1 MNKLSFISSIPSDND
16 TTIYLVP
23 TNSQKSLQFFNVEL
37 NMHFYDLSGNSRLTI
52 PVNANDDGVYFKLS
66 QLSSL
71 GLGTY
76 AFYLSMRY
84 SDHMEY
90 YPSNTAKYIT
100 LAYNN
105 NRLVFKSIFTP
116 EATNITPPDT
126 SKIVERQVL
135 HVHDIDI
142 KDIKVSTI
150 DSNKNANV
158 YLDQYDVLHFDIPK
172 GETGKSLYEL
182 ARDAGFTGS
191 FKDYEKTLVGPTG
204 PKGDRGYNIWF
215 DTHDYGENYRGSYWT
230 DLKGSA
236 PDRGPQVSDLVVLSS
251 GHLVQVTGV
260 SYGGVPEA
268 GGGTFNYGP
277 YLANLAG
284 VAGPKG
290 DRGATGLQGPQGIQ
304 GNTGA
309 TGPQG
314 PIGPAGKNFNI
325 RKTFESVSAMEASK
339 GAGFTDG
346 DFTMIA
352 SNVSDPDNSKLYVW
366 DGSKFVYISDLSGAQ
381 GIQGPQGIQGIQGVQ
396 GKQGLTGPQGPKGST
411 GDRGP
416 QGIQGPKGDKG
427 ETGPQGPQGPAGPQ
441 GPIGPTGPK
450 GEIGVAG
457 KDGADGKTPYFHV
470 AYANSAD
477 GNDGFYIGGRNL
489 LTGTA
494 KCEFPLNSNGGT
506 QTIQKYDDE
515 TNYIQHTSNTPIDR
529 MGLWFTLTPEVGQV
543 YTMSADVCGNG
554 YIQGGEFH
562 YEGGDEGNLGRID
575 LTNDW
580 QRISNTFRVNTTN
593 GNWVIYAN
601 NSTLLKIKHIKIER
615 GSIATPWSPAP
626 SESHPSYM
634 GTYTDY
640 TQTASLDPTAYQ
652 WSYIKGDQGDPGFYH
667 YTVDLTDAKY
677 DRNKWYY
684 VDADDHQLGS
694 LGSIS
699 YFSLDAPL
707 GIGVNVPYG
716 THNMPN
722 GNGDTCARQTVLYGQ
737 GDWGAYDRKLIVLDD
752 QNPTIWTTDGKR
764 LLTFAVPS
772 DNNLSYAFYA
782 RGGLKINIA
791 SDVSGLTWTPHT
803 DTYVVNGTT
812 MPVLDDAPDPKKLG
826 LDDDHAFWALPM
838 SQIRQQLRGSSVWFN
853 KNAYGGNLQG
863 KWWSD
868 LYNTKVGFGPQVG
881 DLIIQTNG
889 MITQVTAVNA
899 NGDASAG
906 GGTFDIGAVI
916 GNMQGHTPVRG
927 TDYWT
932 DADKNEIKSYVDDAI
947 LNGKW

>member
-126 SKIVERQVL
+126 SKIVEHQVL

-290 DRGATGLQGPQGIQ
+290 DRGATGLQGPKGIQ

-381 GIQGPQGIQGIQGVQ
+381 GIQGPQGIQGIQGIQ
-396 GKQGLTGPQGPKGST
+396 GKQGLTGPQGPKGDKGDT
-411 GDRGP
+411 GATGL
-416 QGIQGPKGDKG
+416 QGPKGDKG
-427 ETGPQGPQGPAGPQ
+427 ETGPQGPQGVKGDTGNQGPAGRDGLAGPQ
-441 GPIGPTGPK
+441 GKTGPQGPAGPKGDTGATGSQGPVGPQGPK
-450 GEIGVAG
+450 GET
-457 KDGADGKTPYFHV
+457 GA
-470 AYANSAD
+470 
-477 GNDGFYIGGRNL
+477 
-489 LTGTA
+489 TG
-494 KCEFPLNSNGGT
+494 P
-506 QTIQKYDDE
+506 
-515 TNYIQHTSNTPIDR
+515 
-529 MGLWFTLTPEVGQV
+529 
-543 YTMSADVCGNG
+543 
-554 YIQGGEFH
+554 QG
-562 YEGGDEGNLGRID
+562 
-575 LTNDW
+575 
-580 QRISNTFRVNTTN
+580 
-593 GNWVIYAN
+593 
-601 NSTLLKIKHIKIER
+601 
-615 GSIATPWSPAP
+615 P
-626 SESHPSYM
+626 
-634 GTYTDY
+634 
-640 TQTASLDPTAYQ
+640 
-652 WSYIKGDQGDPGFYH
+652 KGDRG
-667 YTVDLTDAKY
+667 L
-677 DRNKWYY
+677 
-684 VDADDHQLGS
+684 
-694 LGSIS
+694 SI
-699 YFSLDAPL
+699 
-707 GIGVNVPYG
+707 
-716 THNMPN
+716 
-722 GNGDTCARQTVLYGQ
+722 
-737 GDWGAYDRKLIVLDD
+737 
-752 QNPTIWTTDGKR
+752 
-764 LLTFAVPS
+764 
-772 DNNLSYAFYA
+772 
-782 RGGLKINIA
+782 
-791 SDVSGLTWTPHT
+791 
-803 DTYVVNGTT
+803 
-812 MPVLDDAPDPKKLG
+812 
-826 LDDDHAFWALPM
+826 
-838 SQIRQQLRGSSVWFN
+838 WFN

-899 NGDASAG
+899 SGDASNG

-932 DADKNEIKSYVDDAI
+932 DADKNEIKSYVNDAI

>member
-182 ARDAGFTGS
+182 AREAGFTGS

-215 DTHDYGENYRGSYWT
+215 DTHDYGENYRGSYWA

-314 PIGPAGKNFNI
+314 PVGPAGQK
-325 RKTFESVSAMEASK
+325 
-339 GAGFTDG
+339 
-346 DFTMIA
+346 DF
-352 SNVSDPDNSKLYVW
+352 
-366 DGSKFVYISDLSGAQ
+366 
-381 GIQGPQGIQGIQGVQ
+381 
-396 GKQGLTGPQGPKGST
+396 
-411 GDRGP
+411 
-416 QGIQGPKGDKG
+416 
-427 ETGPQGPQGPAGPQ
+427 
-441 GPIGPTGPK
+441 
-450 GEIGVAG
+450 
-457 KDGADGKTPYFHV
+457 
-470 AYANSAD
+470 
-477 GNDGFYIGGRNL
+477 
-489 LTGTA
+489 
-494 KCEFPLNSNGGT
+494 
-506 QTIQKYDDE
+506 
-515 TNYIQHTSNTPIDR
+515 
-529 MGLWFTLTPEVGQV
+529 
-543 YTMSADVCGNG
+543 
-554 YIQGGEFH
+554 
-562 YEGGDEGNLGRID
+562 
-575 LTNDW
+575 
-580 QRISNTFRVNTTN
+580 
-593 GNWVIYAN
+593 
-601 NSTLLKIKHIKIER
+601 
-615 GSIATPWSPAP
+615 
-626 SESHPSYM
+626 
-634 GTYTDY
+634 
-640 TQTASLDPTAYQ
+640 
-652 WSYIKGDQGDPGFYH
+652 
-667 YTVDLTDAKY
+667 
-677 DRNKWYY
+677 
-684 VDADDHQLGS
+684 
-694 LGSIS
+694 
-699 YFSLDAPL
+699 
-707 GIGVNVPYG
+707 
-716 THNMPN
+716 
-722 GNGDTCARQTVLYGQ
+722 
-737 GDWGAYDRKLIVLDD
+737 
-752 QNPTIWTTDGKR
+752 
-764 LLTFAVPS
+764 
-772 DNNLSYAFYA
+772 
-782 RGGLKINIA
+782 
-791 SDVSGLTWTPHT
+791 
-803 DTYVVNGTT
+803 
-812 MPVLDDAPDPKKLG
+812 
-826 LDDDHAFWALPM
+826 
-838 SQIRQQLRGSSVWFN
+838 
-853 KNAYGGNLQG
+853 
-863 KWWSD
+863 
-868 LYNTKVGFGPQVG
+868 
-881 DLIIQTNG
+881 
-889 MITQVTAVNA
+889 
-899 NGDASAG
+899 
-906 GGTFDIGAVI
+906 
-916 GNMQGHTPVRG
+916 
-927 TDYWT
+927 
-932 DADKNEIKSYVDDAI
+932 
-947 LNGKW
+947 

>member
-230 DLKGSA
+230 DLKGSS

-396 GKQGLTGPQGPKGST
+396 GKQGLTGPQGPKGDKGDKGDTGATGLQGPQGLQGVQGPQGKT
-411 GDRGP
+411 GDVGPRGP
-416 QGIQGPKGDKG
+416 QGPAGKNFNIKKTFSSIQEMNNSKGAGFEDGDFTVIASTVDDPDNSKMYVWDGSKFTYISDLSGAQGIQGPVGPKGDTGAQGPQGLTGPQGVQGVQGKTGATGATGPVGPKGDKG
-427 ETGPQGPQGPAGPQ
+427 DVGPQGA
-441 GPIGPTGPK
+441 TGATYQPY
-450 GEIGVAG
+450 I
-457 KDGADGKTPYFHV
+457 AD
-470 AYANSAD
+470 D
-477 GNDGFYIGGRNL
+477 GNWHINL
-489 LTGTA
+489 
-494 KCEFPLNSNGGT
+494 
-506 QTIQKYDDE
+506 
-515 TNYIQHTSNTPIDR
+515 
-529 MGLWFTLTPEVGQV
+529 
-543 YTMSADVCGNG
+543 
-554 YIQGGEFH
+554 
-562 YEGGDEGNLGRID
+562 
-575 LTNDW
+575 
-580 QRISNTFRVNTTN
+580 
-593 GNWVIYAN
+593 
-601 NSTLLKIKHIKIER
+601 
-615 GSIATPWSPAP
+615 
-626 SESHPSYM
+626 
-634 GTYTDY
+634 
-640 TQTASLDPTAYQ
+640 
-652 WSYIKGDQGDPGFYH
+652 
-667 YTVDLTDAKY
+667 
-677 DRNKWYY
+677 
-684 VDADDHQLGS
+684 
-694 LGSIS
+694 
-699 YFSLDAPL
+699 
-707 GIGVNVPYG
+707 VNV
-716 THNMPN
+716 
-722 GNGDTCARQTVLYGQ
+722 
-737 GDWGAYDRKLIVLDD
+737 
-752 QNPTIWTTDGKR
+752 
-764 LLTFAVPS
+764 
-772 DNNLSYAFYA
+772 
-782 RGGLKINIA
+782 
-791 SDVSGLTWTPHT
+791 
-803 DTYVVNGTT
+803 
-812 MPVLDDAPDPKKLG
+812 
-826 LDDDHAFWALPM
+826 
-838 SQIRQQLRGSSVWFN
+838 
-853 KNAYGGNLQG
+853 
-863 KWWSD
+863 
-868 LYNTKVGFGPQVG
+868 
-881 DLIIQTNG
+881 
-889 MITQVTAVNA
+889 
-899 NGDASAG
+899 
-906 GGTFDIGAVI
+906 
-916 GNMQGHTPVRG
+916 
-927 TDYWT
+927 
-932 DADKNEIKSYVDDAI
+932 
-947 LNGKW
+947 

>member
-90 YPSNTAKYIT
+90 YPSNIAKYIT

-290 DRGATGLQGPQGIQ
+290 PKGDIGPAGKDGSNGLSAYQVWLNNGHSGTEDDFFNYLKGAKGDRGPVGPKGADGEEGPQGIQ

-381 GIQGPQGIQGIQGVQ
+381 GIQGPQGIQGIQGIQ
-396 GKQGLTGPQGPKGST
+396 GKQGLTGPQGPKGDKGDTGATGPQGPIGLQGPQGIQGPKGDKGEQGPAGIQGPTGPVGPTGPKGETGATGSTGPKGNT

-427 ETGPQGPQGPAGPQ
+427 DTGSNFYYSTYEASANQDTLYWTDLHPTANPPRVGEHIITPSGKVYEINKVHLDTSPKTYGIGGLIANIHGIKGDTGPQ
-441 GPIGPTGPK
+441 GPIGPKGNTGDRGPQGPQGVKGDTGSQGPK
-450 GEIGVAG
+450 G
-457 KDGADGKTPYFHV
+457 
-470 AYANSAD
+470 
-477 GNDGFYIGGRNL
+477 
-489 LTGTA
+489 
-494 KCEFPLNSNGGT
+494 
-506 QTIQKYDDE
+506 
-515 TNYIQHTSNTPIDR
+515 DR
-529 MGLWFTLTPEVGQV
+529 GLSIWF
-543 YTMSADVCGNG
+543 
-554 YIQGGEFH
+554 
-562 YEGGDEGNLGRID
+562 
-575 LTNDW
+575 
-580 QRISNTFRVNTTN
+580 
-593 GNWVIYAN
+593 
-601 NSTLLKIKHIKIER
+601 
-615 GSIATPWSPAP
+615 
-626 SESHPSYM
+626 
-634 GTYTDY
+634 
-640 TQTASLDPTAYQ
+640 
-652 WSYIKGDQGDPGFYH
+652 
-667 YTVDLTDAKY
+667 
-677 DRNKWYY
+677 NK
-684 VDADDHQLGS
+684 
-694 LGSIS
+694 
-699 YFSLDAPL
+699 
-707 GIGVNVPYG
+707 
-716 THNMPN
+716 
-722 GNGDTCARQTVLYGQ
+722 
-737 GDWGAYDRKLIVLDD
+737 
-752 QNPTIWTTDGKR
+752 
-764 LLTFAVPS
+764 
-772 DNNLSYAFYA
+772 YA
-782 RGGLKINIA
+782 RGGN
-791 SDVSGLTWTPHT
+791 
-803 DTYVVNGTT
+803 
-812 MPVLDDAPDPKKLG
+812 LG
-826 LDDDHAFWALPM
+826 G
-838 SQIRQQLRGSSVWFN
+838 Q
-853 KNAYGGNLQG
+853 Y
-863 KWWSD
+863 WSD

-881 DLIIQTNG
+881 DLVIQSNG

-899 NGDASAG
+899 NGDASTG
-906 GGTFDIGAVI
+906 GGTFSMGDVI

-932 DADKNEIKSYVDDAI
+932 DADKQSIYDETKQYVEDAI

>member
-290 DRGATGLQGPQGIQ
+290 DRGATGLQGPQG
-304 GNTGA
+304 NTGP

-314 PIGPAGKNFNI
+314 PVGPAGKNFNI
-325 RKTFESVSAMEASK
+325 KKTFDSVSAMNASN

-396 GKQGLTGPQGPKGST
+396 GKQGLTGPQGPKGDKGDT
-411 GDRGP
+411 GATGL
-416 QGIQGPKGDKG
+416 QGPKGDKG
-427 ETGPQGPQGPAGPQ
+427 ETGPQGPQGVKGDTGDTGTVDNAGLTTAPAFVKLQ
-441 GPIGPTGPK
+441 TQ
-450 GEIGVAG
+450 VN
-457 KDGADGKTPYFHV
+457 
-470 AYANSAD
+470 NSAV
-477 GNDGFYIGGRNL
+477 GTNL
-489 LTGTA
+489 L
-494 KCEFPLNSNGGT
+494 
-506 QTIQKYDDE
+506 
-515 TNYIQHTSNTPIDR
+515 
-529 MGLWFTLTPEVGQV
+529 
-543 YTMSADVCGNG
+543 
-554 YIQGGEFH
+554 
-562 YEGGDEGNLGRID
+562 
-575 LTNDW
+575 
-580 QRISNTFRVNTTN
+580 
-593 GNWVIYAN
+593 
-601 NSTLLKIKHIKIER
+601 
-615 GSIATPWSPAP
+615 
-626 SESHPSYM
+626 M
-634 GTYTDY
+634 GTRD
-640 TQTASLDPTAYQ
+640 
-652 WSYIKGDQGDPGFYH
+652 W
-667 YTVDLTDAKY
+667 
-677 DRNKWYY
+677 
-684 VDADDHQLGS
+684 
-694 LGSIS
+694 
-699 YFSLDAPL
+699 
-707 GIGVNVPYG
+707 
-716 THNMPN
+716 
-722 GNGDTCARQTVLYGQ
+722 Q
-737 GDWGAYDRKLIVLDD
+737 GDWKNLPSWMVSEETYKGLTVRYYSHAWDGLMQYYDADPNTTYTFSFYAKASEADNSMTIFVLDSD
-752 QNPTIWTTDGKR
+752 DWSSPVVSRPDYVGQTITTEWQRYSVTFTTKSGGKISPNVCSNKDGVTIYAAGYKLEKGSVATDWMPAPEDR
-764 LLTFAVPS
+764 G
-772 DNNLSYAFYA
+772 DRGLS
-782 RGGLKINIA
+782 I
-791 SDVSGLTWTPHT
+791 
-803 DTYVVNGTT
+803 
-812 MPVLDDAPDPKKLG
+812 
-826 LDDDHAFWALPM
+826 
-838 SQIRQQLRGSSVWFN
+838 WFD
-853 KNAYGGNLQG
+853 KYAYGGNRPNQY
-863 KWWSD
+863 WSD

-899 NGDASAG
+899 SGDASTG
-906 GGTFDIGAVI
+906 GGTFDTGAVI

>member
-215 DTHDYGENYRGSYWT
+215 DTYDYGENFRGSYWT

-396 GKQGLTGPQGPKGST
+396 GKQGLTGPQGPKGDKGDKGAT
-411 GDRGP
+411 GP
-416 QGIQGPKGDKG
+416 QGPKGDKG
-427 ETGPQGPQGPAGPQ
+427 ETGPQGPQGVKGDAGIQGPAGRDGSEGPQGKTGPQ
-441 GPIGPTGPK
+441 GPRGETGATGSQGPK
-450 GEIGVAG
+450 G
-457 KDGADGKTPYFHV
+457 
-470 AYANSAD
+470 
-477 GNDGFYIGGRNL
+477 
-489 LTGTA
+489 
-494 KCEFPLNSNGGT
+494 
-506 QTIQKYDDE
+506 
-515 TNYIQHTSNTPIDR
+515 DR
-529 MGLWFTLTPEVGQV
+529 GL
-543 YTMSADVCGNG
+543 
-554 YIQGGEFH
+554 
-562 YEGGDEGNLGRID
+562 
-575 LTNDW
+575 
-580 QRISNTFRVNTTN
+580 
-593 GNWVIYAN
+593 
-601 NSTLLKIKHIKIER
+601 
-615 GSIATPWSPAP
+615 SI
-626 SESHPSYM
+626 
-634 GTYTDY
+634 
-640 TQTASLDPTAYQ
+640 
-652 WSYIKGDQGDPGFYH
+652 
-667 YTVDLTDAKY
+667 
-677 DRNKWYY
+677 
-684 VDADDHQLGS
+684 
-694 LGSIS
+694 
-699 YFSLDAPL
+699 
-707 GIGVNVPYG
+707 
-716 THNMPN
+716 
-722 GNGDTCARQTVLYGQ
+722 
-737 GDWGAYDRKLIVLDD
+737 
-752 QNPTIWTTDGKR
+752 
-764 LLTFAVPS
+764 
-772 DNNLSYAFYA
+772 
-782 RGGLKINIA
+782 
-791 SDVSGLTWTPHT
+791 
-803 DTYVVNGTT
+803 
-812 MPVLDDAPDPKKLG
+812 
-826 LDDDHAFWALPM
+826 
-838 SQIRQQLRGSSVWFN
+838 WFN
-853 KNAYGGNLQG
+853 KYARGGNLQG
-863 KWWSD
+863 SWWSD

-881 DLIIQTNG
+881 DLVIQTNG

-899 NGDASAG
+899 SGDASTG

>member
-158 YLDQYDVLHFDIPK
+158 YLDQYDILHFDIPK

-290 DRGATGLQGPQGIQ
+290 DRGATGPQGPQGIQ

-396 GKQGLTGPQGPKGST
+396 GKQGLTGPQGPKGDKGDT
-411 GDRGP
+411 GATGP
-416 QGIQGPKGDKG
+416 QGPKGDKG
-427 ETGPQGPQGPAGPQ
+427 ETGPQGPQGVKGGTGSQGPQ
-441 GPIGPTGPK
+441 
-450 GEIGVAG
+450 GVAG
-457 KDGADGKTPYFHV
+457 KDGHSVWKSIQNNDHNRENNWFTDLVNASASNPPKVNDIMI
-470 AYANSAD
+470 NAD
-477 GNDGFYIGGRNL
+477 GNMAMITKVNI
-489 LTGTA
+489 
-494 KCEFPLNSNGGT
+494 NISNPVEGGGT
-506 QTIQKYDDE
+506 FDYGPWI
-515 TNYIQHTSNTPIDR
+515 
-529 MGLWFTLTPEVGQV
+529 
-543 YTMSADVCGNG
+543 GN
-554 YIQGGEFH
+554 
-562 YEGGDEGNLGRID
+562 
-575 LTNDW
+575 
-580 QRISNTFRVNTTN
+580 
-593 GNWVIYAN
+593 
-601 NSTLLKIKHIKIER
+601 
-615 GSIATPWSPAP
+615 
-626 SESHPSYM
+626 
-634 GTYTDY
+634 
-640 TQTASLDPTAYQ
+640 
-652 WSYIKGDQGDPGFYH
+652 IKGPQGPKGE
-667 YTVDLTDAKY
+667 TGVAGPKG
-677 DRNKWYY
+677 DRG
-684 VDADDHQLGS
+684 L
-694 LGSIS
+694 SIW
-699 YFSLDAPL
+699 FD
-707 GIGVNVPYG
+707 
-716 THNMPN
+716 
-722 GNGDTCARQTVLYGQ
+722 
-737 GDWGAYDRKLIVLDD
+737 K
-752 QNPTIWTTDGKR
+752 
-764 LLTFAVPS
+764 
-772 DNNLSYAFYA
+772 YA
-782 RGGLKINIA
+782 RGGNL
-791 SDVSGLTWTPHT
+791 SGQH
-803 DTYVVNGTT
+803 
-812 MPVLDDAPDPKKLG
+812 
-826 LDDDHAFWALPM
+826 
-838 SQIRQQLRGSSVWFN
+838 
-853 KNAYGGNLQG
+853 
-863 KWWSD
+863 WSD
-868 LYNTKVGFGPQVG
+868 LYNTKVGFGPQVD
-881 DLIIQTNG
+881 DLIIQPNG
-889 MITQVTAVNA
+889 MIVQVTAVNA
-899 NGDASAG
+899 SGDASQG

-932 DADKNEIKSYVDDAI
+932 DADKNEIKSYVNDAI

>member
-215 DTHDYGENYRGSYWT
+215 DTHDYGENFRGSYWT

-314 PIGPAGKNFNI
+314 PIGPAGKNFSI

-396 GKQGLTGPQGPKGST
+396 GKQGLTGPQGPKGDKGDKGDT
-411 GDRGP
+411 GATGP
-416 QGIQGPKGDKG
+416 QGPKGDKG
-427 ETGPQGPQGPAGPQ
+427 ATGPQGPQGVKGDTGSQGPAGRDGSAGPQ
-441 GPIGPTGPK
+441 GKTGPQGPAGPK
-450 GEIGVAG
+450 GET
-457 KDGADGKTPYFHV
+457 GA
-470 AYANSAD
+470 
-477 GNDGFYIGGRNL
+477 
-489 LTGTA
+489 TG
-494 KCEFPLNSNGGT
+494 S
-506 QTIQKYDDE
+506 
-515 TNYIQHTSNTPIDR
+515 
-529 MGLWFTLTPEVGQV
+529 
-543 YTMSADVCGNG
+543 
-554 YIQGGEFH
+554 QG
-562 YEGGDEGNLGRID
+562 
-575 LTNDW
+575 
-580 QRISNTFRVNTTN
+580 
-593 GNWVIYAN
+593 
-601 NSTLLKIKHIKIER
+601 
-615 GSIATPWSPAP
+615 P
-626 SESHPSYM
+626 
-634 GTYTDY
+634 
-640 TQTASLDPTAYQ
+640 
-652 WSYIKGDQGDPGFYH
+652 KGDRGLSIWF
-667 YTVDLTDAKY
+667 
-677 DRNKWYY
+677 NK
-684 VDADDHQLGS
+684 
-694 LGSIS
+694 
-699 YFSLDAPL
+699 
-707 GIGVNVPYG
+707 
-716 THNMPN
+716 
-722 GNGDTCARQTVLYGQ
+722 
-737 GDWGAYDRKLIVLDD
+737 
-752 QNPTIWTTDGKR
+752 
-764 LLTFAVPS
+764 
-772 DNNLSYAFYA
+772 YA
-782 RGGLKINIA
+782 RGG
-791 SDVSGLTWTPHT
+791 S
-803 DTYVVNGTT
+803 
-812 MPVLDDAPDPKKLG
+812 LG
-826 LDDDHAFWALPM
+826 G
-838 SQIRQQLRGSSVWFN
+838 Q
-853 KNAYGGNLQG
+853 Y
-863 KWWSD
+863 WSD

-899 NGDASAG
+899 SGDASQG
-906 GGTFDIGAVI
+906 GGTFDMGAVI
-916 GNMQGHTPVRG
+916 GNMQGKTPVRG

>member
-126 SKIVERQVL
+126 SKIVEHQVL

-381 GIQGPQGIQGIQGVQ
+381 GIQGPQGIQGIQGIQ
-396 GKQGLTGPQGPKGST
+396 GKQGLTGPQGPKGDKGDT
-411 GDRGP
+411 GATGL
-416 QGIQGPKGDKG
+416 QGPKGDKG
-427 ETGPQGPQGPAGPQ
+427 ETGPQGPQGVKGDTGNQGPAGRDGLAGPQ
-441 GPIGPTGPK
+441 GKTGPQGPAGPKGDTGATGSQGPVGPQGPK
-450 GEIGVAG
+450 GET
-457 KDGADGKTPYFHV
+457 GA
-470 AYANSAD
+470 
-477 GNDGFYIGGRNL
+477 
-489 LTGTA
+489 TG
-494 KCEFPLNSNGGT
+494 P
-506 QTIQKYDDE
+506 
-515 TNYIQHTSNTPIDR
+515 
-529 MGLWFTLTPEVGQV
+529 
-543 YTMSADVCGNG
+543 
-554 YIQGGEFH
+554 QG
-562 YEGGDEGNLGRID
+562 
-575 LTNDW
+575 
-580 QRISNTFRVNTTN
+580 
-593 GNWVIYAN
+593 
-601 NSTLLKIKHIKIER
+601 
-615 GSIATPWSPAP
+615 P
-626 SESHPSYM
+626 
-634 GTYTDY
+634 
-640 TQTASLDPTAYQ
+640 
-652 WSYIKGDQGDPGFYH
+652 KGDRG
-667 YTVDLTDAKY
+667 L
-677 DRNKWYY
+677 
-684 VDADDHQLGS
+684 
-694 LGSIS
+694 SI
-699 YFSLDAPL
+699 
-707 GIGVNVPYG
+707 
-716 THNMPN
+716 
-722 GNGDTCARQTVLYGQ
+722 
-737 GDWGAYDRKLIVLDD
+737 
-752 QNPTIWTTDGKR
+752 
-764 LLTFAVPS
+764 
-772 DNNLSYAFYA
+772 
-782 RGGLKINIA
+782 
-791 SDVSGLTWTPHT
+791 
-803 DTYVVNGTT
+803 
-812 MPVLDDAPDPKKLG
+812 
-826 LDDDHAFWALPM
+826 
-838 SQIRQQLRGSSVWFN
+838 WFN

-863 KWWSD
+863 KWWSG
-868 LYNTKVGFGPQVG
+868 LYNTRVGFGPQVG

-899 NGDASAG
+899 SGDASTG

-932 DADKNEIKSYVDDAI
+932 DADKNEIKSYVNDAI
-947 LNGKW
+947 LKGKW

>member
-126 SKIVERQVL
+126 SKIVEHQVL

-314 PIGPAGKNFNI
+314 PK
-325 RKTFESVSAMEASK
+325 
-339 GAGFTDG
+339 
-346 DFTMIA
+346 
-352 SNVSDPDNSKLYVW
+352 
-366 DGSKFVYISDLSGAQ
+366 
-381 GIQGPQGIQGIQGVQ
+381 
-396 GKQGLTGPQGPKGST
+396 
-411 GDRGP
+411 GDRG
-416 QGIQGPKGDKG
+416 
-427 ETGPQGPQGPAGPQ
+427 
-441 GPIGPTGPK
+441 
-450 GEIGVAG
+450 
-457 KDGADGKTPYFHV
+457 
-470 AYANSAD
+470 
-477 GNDGFYIGGRNL
+477 L
-489 LTGTA
+489 
-494 KCEFPLNSNGGT
+494 
-506 QTIQKYDDE
+506 
-515 TNYIQHTSNTPIDR
+515 
-529 MGLWFTLTPEVGQV
+529 
-543 YTMSADVCGNG
+543 
-554 YIQGGEFH
+554 
-562 YEGGDEGNLGRID
+562 
-575 LTNDW
+575 
-580 QRISNTFRVNTTN
+580 
-593 GNWVIYAN
+593 
-601 NSTLLKIKHIKIER
+601 
-615 GSIATPWSPAP
+615 SI
-626 SESHPSYM
+626 
-634 GTYTDY
+634 
-640 TQTASLDPTAYQ
+640 
-652 WSYIKGDQGDPGFYH
+652 
-667 YTVDLTDAKY
+667 
-677 DRNKWYY
+677 
-684 VDADDHQLGS
+684 
-694 LGSIS
+694 
-699 YFSLDAPL
+699 
-707 GIGVNVPYG
+707 
-716 THNMPN
+716 
-722 GNGDTCARQTVLYGQ
+722 
-737 GDWGAYDRKLIVLDD
+737 
-752 QNPTIWTTDGKR
+752 
-764 LLTFAVPS
+764 
-772 DNNLSYAFYA
+772 
-782 RGGLKINIA
+782 
-791 SDVSGLTWTPHT
+791 
-803 DTYVVNGTT
+803 
-812 MPVLDDAPDPKKLG
+812 
-826 LDDDHAFWALPM
+826 
-838 SQIRQQLRGSSVWFN
+838 WFN

-863 KWWSD
+863 KWWSG
-868 LYNTKVGFGPQVG
+868 LYNTRVGFGPQVG

-899 NGDASAG
+899 SGDASTG

-932 DADKNEIKSYVDDAI
+932 DADKNEIKSYVNDAI

>member
-1 MNKLSFISSIPSDND
+1 MKGECKGLMNKLSFISSIPSDND

-100 LAYNN
+100 LAYSN

-191 FKDYEKTLVGPTG
+191 FKDYENTLVGPTG

-284 VAGPKG
+284 VAGPRG
-290 DRGATGLQGPQGIQ
+290 ERGATGLQGPQG
-304 GNTGA
+304 NTGP

-325 RKTFESVSAMEASK
+325 KKTFDSVSAMNASK

-381 GIQGPQGIQGIQGVQ
+381 GIQGPQGIQGIQGIQ
-396 GKQGLTGPQGPKGST
+396 GEQGLTGPQGPKGET
-411 GDRGP
+411 GT
-416 QGIQGPKGDKG
+416 
-427 ETGPQGPQGPAGPQ
+427 TGPQGPKGEKGDTGSQGPQ
-441 GPIGPTGPK
+441 GNTGATGP
-450 GEIGVAG
+450 AG

-470 AYANSAD
+470 AYANSDD
-477 GNDGFYIGGRNL
+477 GKDGFCASGCINL
-489 LTGTA
+489 LHNSKGPFHPSNNGNIDNYFVYHDSTIDLVKGQQYTISGQTNGVFSSEHDPEKESDKCILWFVGNNGVNRIVSDEKTSTGTT
-494 KCEFPLNSNGGT
+494 FVWNDPT
-506 QTIQKYDDE
+506 DKYF
-515 TNYIQHTSNTPIDR
+515 
-529 MGLWFTLTPEVGQV
+529 L
-543 YTMSADVCGNG
+543 
-554 YIQGGEFH
+554 
-562 YEGGDEGNLGRID
+562 
-575 LTNDW
+575 
-580 QRISNTFRVNTTN
+580 RVNSYHP
-593 GNWVIYAN
+593 VPAN
-601 NSTLLKIKHIKIER
+601 KIMAWDIKVER
-615 GSIATPWSPAP
+615 GSVATPWSPAL
-626 SESHPSYM
+626 SELHPTYM

-652 WSYIKGDQGDPGFYH
+652 WSLIKE
-667 YTVDLTDAKY
+667 
-677 DRNKWYY
+677 DRGLSIWFNK
-684 VDADDHQLGS
+684 
-694 LGSIS
+694 
-699 YFSLDAPL
+699 
-707 GIGVNVPYG
+707 
-716 THNMPN
+716 
-722 GNGDTCARQTVLYGQ
+722 
-737 GDWGAYDRKLIVLDD
+737 
-752 QNPTIWTTDGKR
+752 
-764 LLTFAVPS
+764 
-772 DNNLSYAFYA
+772 YA
-782 RGGLKINIA
+782 RGGNL
-791 SDVSGLTWTPHT
+791 
-803 DTYVVNGTT
+803 
-812 MPVLDDAPDPKKLG
+812 LG
-826 LDDDHAFWALPM
+826 
-838 SQIRQQLRGSSVWFN
+838 Q
-853 KNAYGGNLQG
+853 Y
-863 KWWSD
+863 WSD

-881 DLIIQTNG
+881 DLVIQPNG

-899 NGDASAG
+899 SGDAFNG

-932 DADKNEIKSYVDDAI
+932 DADKNEIKSYVNDAI

>member
-100 LAYNN
+100 LAYSN

-172 GETGKSLYEL
+172 GETGNSLYEL

-215 DTHDYGENYRGSYWT
+215 DVHDYGENYRGSYWT

-284 VAGPKG
+284 VAGPRG
-290 DRGATGLQGPQGIQ
+290 ERGATGLQGPQG
-304 GNTGA
+304 NTGP

-325 RKTFESVSAMEASK
+325 RKTFESVSAMNASK

-381 GIQGPQGIQGIQGVQ
+381 GIQGPQGIQGIQGIQ
-396 GKQGLTGPQGPKGST
+396 GKQGLTGPQGPKG
-411 GDRGP
+411 
-416 QGIQGPKGDKG
+416 DKG
-427 ETGPQGPQGPAGPQ
+427 ETGATGAQGPKGEKGDTGSQGPQGNMGA
-441 GPIGPTGPK
+441 TGP
-450 GEIGVAG
+450 AG
-457 KDGADGKTPYFHV
+457 KDGANGKTPYFHI
-470 AYANSAD
+470 AYANSDD
-477 GNDGFYIGGRNL
+477 GRDGFYVDGGINL
-489 LTGTA
+489 ITGTSRDLQTA
-494 KCEFPLNSNGGT
+494 QDSSNKMSGG
-506 QTIQKYDDE
+506 QIYGFSSDE
-515 TNYIQHTSNTPIDR
+515 LSSLAGN
-529 MGLWFTLTPEVGQV
+529 QV
-543 YTMSADVCGNG
+543 TASAF
-554 YIQGGEFH
+554 IH
-562 YEGGDEGNLGRID
+562 
-575 LTNDW
+575 
-580 QRISNTFRVNTTN
+580 NTTDHTVN
-593 GNWVIYAN
+593 LVIWTDSNNFGVGTGVPAGTDGYSTISGYNINPKTNMGNINIRSYIDNVAISGVQYKE
-601 NSTLLKIKHIKIER
+601 LKLEK
-615 GSIATPWSPAP
+615 GSVATPWSPAP
-626 SESHPSYM
+626 SEAHPSYM

-652 WSYIKGDQGDPGFYH
+652 WSQIKGDRG
-667 YTVDLTDAKY
+667 L
-677 DRNKWYY
+677 
-684 VDADDHQLGS
+684 
-694 LGSIS
+694 SI
-699 YFSLDAPL
+699 
-707 GIGVNVPYG
+707 
-716 THNMPN
+716 
-722 GNGDTCARQTVLYGQ
+722 
-737 GDWGAYDRKLIVLDD
+737 
-752 QNPTIWTTDGKR
+752 
-764 LLTFAVPS
+764 
-772 DNNLSYAFYA
+772 
-782 RGGLKINIA
+782 
-791 SDVSGLTWTPHT
+791 
-803 DTYVVNGTT
+803 
-812 MPVLDDAPDPKKLG
+812 
-826 LDDDHAFWALPM
+826 
-838 SQIRQQLRGSSVWFN
+838 WFN

-863 KWWSD
+863 KSWSD

-881 DLIIQTNG
+881 DLVIQTNG

-899 NGDASAG
+899 SGDAGKG

-932 DADKNEIKSYVDDAI
+932 DADKNEIKSYVNDAI

>member
-215 DTHDYGENYRGSYWT
+215 DTHDYGENFRGSYWT

-396 GKQGLTGPQGPKGST
+396 GKQGLTGPQGPKGDKGDT
-411 GDRGP
+411 GATGP
-416 QGIQGPKGDKG
+416 QGPKGDKG
-427 ETGPQGPQGPAGPQ
+427 ETGPQGPQGVKGGTGSQGPQ
-441 GPIGPTGPK
+441 
-450 GEIGVAG
+450 GVAG
-457 KDGADGKTPYFHV
+457 KDGHSVWQSTQSRGPNGENIWFTDLVSASASNPPKVNDIMINAGGNMAMITKVNITNNTSQSGGTFNYGPWIGNIKGPQGPKGETGATGSQGPKGDRGPQGLQGVQGPQGETGDVGPRGPQGPAGKNFNIKKTFSSIQEMNNSKGAGFEDGDFTVIASTVDDPDNSKMYVWDGSKFVYISDLSGTQGIQGPVGPKGDTGAQGPQGLTGPQGVQGVRGKTG
-470 AYANSAD
+470 A
-477 GNDGFYIGGRNL
+477 
-489 LTGTA
+489 TGATG
-494 KCEFPLNSNGGT
+494 P
-506 QTIQKYDDE
+506 
-515 TNYIQHTSNTPIDR
+515 
-529 MGLWFTLTPEVGQV
+529 VGPKGDKGEQGP
-543 YTMSADVCGNG
+543 AG
-554 YIQGGEFH
+554 IQGPTGPQGPQGPKGET
-562 YEGGDEGNLGRID
+562 GA
-575 LTNDW
+575 T
-580 QRISNTFRVNTTN
+580 
-593 GNWVIYAN
+593 
-601 NSTLLKIKHIKIER
+601 
-615 GSIATPWSPAP
+615 GSQGPKGETGATGSQGP
-626 SESHPSYM
+626 
-634 GTYTDY
+634 
-640 TQTASLDPTAYQ
+640 
-652 WSYIKGDQGDPGFYH
+652 KGDRGLSIWFD
-667 YTVDLTDAKY
+667 KY
-677 DRNKWYY
+677 
-684 VDADDHQLGS
+684 
-694 LGSIS
+694 
-699 YFSLDAPL
+699 
-707 GIGVNVPYG
+707 
-716 THNMPN
+716 
-722 GNGDTCARQTVLYGQ
+722 
-737 GDWGAYDRKLIVLDD
+737 
-752 QNPTIWTTDGKR
+752 
-764 LLTFAVPS
+764 
-772 DNNLSYAFYA
+772 
-782 RGGLKINIA
+782 
-791 SDVSGLTWTPHT
+791 
-803 DTYVVNGTT
+803 
-812 MPVLDDAPDPKKLG
+812 
-826 LDDDHAFWALPM
+826 
-838 SQIRQQLRGSSVWFN
+838 
-853 KNAYGGNLQG
+853 AYGGNRPNQY
-863 KWWSD
+863 WSD

-899 NGDASAG
+899 SGDAGKG
-906 GGTFDIGAVI
+906 GGTFDMGNVI

-932 DADKNEIKSYVDDAI
+932 DADKNEIKSYVNDAI

>member
-158 YLDQYDVLHFDIPK
+158 YLDQYDILHFDIPK

-381 GIQGPQGIQGIQGVQ
+381 GIQGPQGIQGIQGIQ
-396 GKQGLTGPQGPKGST
+396 GKQGLTGPQGPKGDKGDT
-411 GDRGP
+411 GLTGP
-416 QGIQGPKGDKG
+416 QGPKGDKG
-427 ETGPQGPQGPAGPQ
+427 ETGPQGPQGVKGDTGSQGPAGRDGSAGPQGKTGPQGPAGPKGDTGATGSQ
-441 GPIGPTGPK
+441 GPIGPQGPTGH
-450 GEIGVAG
+450 AG
-457 KDGADGKTPYFHV
+457 IDGADGKTPYFHV

-477 GNDGFYIGGRNL
+477 GKDGFYV
-489 LTGTA
+489 
-494 KCEFPLNSNGGT
+494 SGGT
-506 QTIQKYDDE
+506 NLSKGTSVEDQSVGDASQTTGWDIANIAIFDNPQAGQQYTISVNAKSSSRQF
-515 TNYIQHTSNTPIDR
+515 YIQFWDGTSPYNRVSCLYAVAISTQEKNHVAT
-529 MGLWFTLTPEVGQV
+529 FTWPSDNKNKYLIVQL
-543 YTMSADVCGNG
+543 A
-554 YIQGGEFH
+554 
-562 YEGGDEGNLGRID
+562 
-575 LTNDW
+575 
-580 QRISNTFRVNTTN
+580 N
-593 GNWVIYAN
+593 GNDGGQMVW
-601 NSTLLKIKHIKIER
+601 NSAMLEE
-615 GSIATPWSPAP
+615 GSIAHPWSPAP
-626 SESHPSYM
+626 SEAHPTYM
-634 GTYTDY
+634 GTYADY

-652 WSYIKGDQGDPGFYH
+652 WSYIKGD
-667 YTVDLTDAKY
+667 
-677 DRNKWYY
+677 
-684 VDADDHQLGS
+684 
-694 LGSIS
+694 
-699 YFSLDAPL
+699 
-707 GIGVNVPYG
+707 
-716 THNMPN
+716 
-722 GNGDTCARQTVLYGQ
+722 
-737 GDWGAYDRKLIVLDD
+737 
-752 QNPTIWTTDGKR
+752 
-764 LLTFAVPS
+764 
-772 DNNLSYAFYA
+772 
-782 RGGLKINIA
+782 RGL
-791 SDVSGLTWTPHT
+791 
-803 DTYVVNGTT
+803 
-812 MPVLDDAPDPKKLG
+812 
-826 LDDDHAFWALPM
+826 
-838 SQIRQQLRGSSVWFN
+838 SVWFD
-853 KNAYGGNLQG
+853 KYAYGGNRPNQY
-863 KWWSD
+863 WSD

-881 DLIIQTNG
+881 DLVIQTNG

-899 NGDASAG
+899 SGNAGSG
-906 GGTFDIGAVI
+906 GGTFDMGNVI

>member
-1 MNKLSFISSIPSDND
+1 MKGECKGLMNKLSFISSIPSDND

-100 LAYNN
+100 LAYSN

-182 ARDAGFTGS
+182 ARDAGFIGS

-215 DTHDYGENYRGSYWT
+215 DIHDYGENYRGSYWT

-284 VAGPKG
+284 VAGPRG
-290 DRGATGLQGPQGIQ
+290 ERGATGLQGPQGIQ

-314 PIGPAGKNFNI
+314 PVGPAGKNFTI
-325 RKTFESVSAMEASK
+325 KKTFDSVSAMEASK

-352 SNVSDPDNSKLYVW
+352 SNVNDPDNSKLYVW

-381 GIQGPQGIQGIQGVQ
+381 GIQGPQGVQGIQGIQ
-396 GKQGLTGPQGPKGST
+396 GKQGLTGPQGPKGDKGDT
-411 GDRGP
+411 GAT
-416 QGIQGPKGDKG
+416 GIQGPAGPKG
-427 ETGPQGPQGPAGPQ
+427 ETGPQGPQGVKGDTGSQGPAGKDGAIGPQGPAGKDGAKGDTGPKGDKGDTGPTGSQ
-441 GPIGPTGPK
+441 GPIGPAGPK
-450 GEIGVAG
+450 GDKGDKG
-457 KDGADGKTPYFHV
+457 
-470 AYANSAD
+470 
-477 GNDGFYIGGRNL
+477 
-489 LTGTA
+489 
-494 KCEFPLNSNGGT
+494 
-506 QTIQKYDDE
+506 
-515 TNYIQHTSNTPIDR
+515 DR
-529 MGLWFTLTPEVGQV
+529 GSKGLSIWFDKFARG
-543 YTMSADVCGNG
+543 
-554 YIQGGEFH
+554 
-562 YEGGDEGNLGRID
+562 GNLADNFWSD
-575 LTNDW
+575 L
-580 QRISNTFRVNTTN
+580 S
-593 GNWVIYAN
+593 
-601 NSTLLKIKHIKIER
+601 
-615 GSIATPWSPAP
+615 
-626 SESHPSYM
+626 
-634 GTYTDY
+634 GT
-640 TQTASLDPTAYQ
+640 
-652 WSYIKGDQGDPGFYH
+652 
-667 YTVDLTDAKY
+667 
-677 DRNKWYY
+677 
-684 VDADDHQLGS
+684 S
-694 LGSIS
+694 LGS
-699 YFSLDAPL
+699 
-707 GIGVNVPYG
+707 
-716 THNMPN
+716 
-722 GNGDTCARQTVLYGQ
+722 
-737 GDWGAYDRKLIVLDD
+737 
-752 QNPTIWTTDGKR
+752 
-764 LLTFAVPS
+764 
-772 DNNLSYAFYA
+772 
-782 RGGLKINIA
+782 
-791 SDVSGLTWTPHT
+791 
-803 DTYVVNGTT
+803 
-812 MPVLDDAPDPKKLG
+812 
-826 LDDDHAFWALPM
+826 
-838 SQIRQQLRGSSVWFN
+838 
-853 KNAYGGNLQG
+853 
-863 KWWSD
+863 
-868 LYNTKVGFGPQVG
+868 GPEVG
-881 DLIIQTNG
+881 DLIIQPNG
-889 MITQVTAVNA
+889 MVVQVTSTELDWDDNR
-899 NGDASAG
+899 G
-906 GGTFDIGAVI
+906 GGVFSTGPVI
-916 GNMQGHTPVRG
+916 GNMQGKTPVRG

-932 DADKNEIKSYVDDAI
+932 DADKNEIKSYVNDAI

>member
-215 DTHDYGENYRGSYWT
+215 DTHDYGENFRGSYWT

-314 PIGPAGKNFNI
+314 PTGHAG
-325 RKTFESVSAMEASK
+325 RD
-339 GAGFTDG
+339 GTDG
-346 DFTMIA
+346 
-352 SNVSDPDNSKLYVW
+352 
-366 DGSKFVYISDLSGAQ
+366 
-381 GIQGPQGIQGIQGVQ
+381 
-396 GKQGLTGPQGPKGST
+396 
-411 GDRGP
+411 
-416 QGIQGPKGDKG
+416 
-427 ETGPQGPQGPAGPQ
+427 E
-441 GPIGPTGPK
+441 
-450 GEIGVAG
+450 
-457 KDGADGKTPYFHV
+457 TPYFHV

-477 GNDGFYIGGRNL
+477 GKDGFYVSGGQNL
-489 LTGTA
+489 LPHTGNLSADYWFVDSSGDGKGSINKLDVALPDGLKSDSMLTILRNTGGNRDWAVKADVNVVKGQTYTYSVYA
-494 KCEFPLNSNGGT
+494 KLNSSTDVTDPNIQFRMWGNNTSVATFGVLKNGLGLSKT
-506 QTIQKYDDE
+506 AWKRVSFKAVASDSDSSYPAIGI
-515 TNYIQHTSNTPIDR
+515 NGPGSID
-529 MGLWFTLTPEVGQV
+529 LAFPKFEVG
-543 YTMSADVCGNG
+543 
-554 YIQGGEFH
+554 
-562 YEGGDEGNLGRID
+562 
-575 LTNDW
+575 
-580 QRISNTFRVNTTN
+580 
-593 GNWVIYAN
+593 
-601 NSTLLKIKHIKIER
+601 ST
-615 GSIATPWSPAP
+615 ATPWSPAP
-626 SESHPSYM
+626 SEAHPTYM
-634 GTYTDY
+634 GTYADF
-640 TQTASLDPTAYQ
+640 TQSASSDPTKYQ
-652 WSYIKGDQGDPGFYH
+652 WSQIKGDRG
-667 YTVDLTDAKY
+667 L
-677 DRNKWYY
+677 
-684 VDADDHQLGS
+684 
-694 LGSIS
+694 SI
-699 YFSLDAPL
+699 
-707 GIGVNVPYG
+707 
-716 THNMPN
+716 
-722 GNGDTCARQTVLYGQ
+722 
-737 GDWGAYDRKLIVLDD
+737 
-752 QNPTIWTTDGKR
+752 
-764 LLTFAVPS
+764 
-772 DNNLSYAFYA
+772 
-782 RGGLKINIA
+782 
-791 SDVSGLTWTPHT
+791 
-803 DTYVVNGTT
+803 
-812 MPVLDDAPDPKKLG
+812 
-826 LDDDHAFWALPM
+826 
-838 SQIRQQLRGSSVWFN
+838 WFN
-853 KNAYGGNLQG
+853 KNARGGNLRGQ
-863 KWWSD
+863 WWSD

-881 DLIIQTNG
+881 DLVIQSNG

-899 NGDASAG
+899 SGDASTG

-947 LNGKW
+947 LSGKW

>member
-1 MNKLSFISSIPSDND
+1 MKGECKGLMNKLSFISSIPSDND

-100 LAYNN
+100 LAYSN

-182 ARDAGFTGS
+182 ARDAGFNGS
-191 FKDYEKTLVGPTG
+191 FKDYENTLVGPTG

-215 DTHDYGENYRGSYWT
+215 DIHDYGENYRGSYWT

-284 VAGPKG
+284 VAGPRG
-290 DRGATGLQGPQGIQ
+290 ERGATGLQGPQG
-304 GNTGA
+304 NTGP

-325 RKTFESVSAMEASK
+325 KKTFDSVSAMNASE

-352 SNVSDPDNSKLYVW
+352 SDVSDPDNSKLYVW

-381 GIQGPQGIQGIQGVQ
+381 GIQGPQGIQGIQGIQ
-396 GKQGLTGPQGPKGST
+396 GEQGLTGPQGPKGET
-411 GDRGP
+411 GLTGP
-416 QGIQGPKGDKG
+416 QGPKGDKG
-427 ETGPQGPQGPAGPQ
+427 DTGSQGPIGPAGPQGARGDLGSNFYYSTYEASANQDTLYWTDLHPTANPPRVGEHIITPSGKVYEITKVHPDTSPKTYGIGEQLTDLHGIKGDKGDTGSQGPQGVKGDKGDTGPMGSQ

-450 GEIGVAG
+450 GETGAAG
-457 KDGADGKTPYFHV
+457 A
-470 AYANSAD
+470 
-477 GNDGFYIGGRNL
+477 
-489 LTGTA
+489 
-494 KCEFPLNSNGGT
+494 
-506 QTIQKYDDE
+506 
-515 TNYIQHTSNTPIDR
+515 
-529 MGLWFTLTPEVGQV
+529 
-543 YTMSADVCGNG
+543 
-554 YIQGGEFH
+554 QG
-562 YEGGDEGNLGRID
+562 
-575 LTNDW
+575 
-580 QRISNTFRVNTTN
+580 
-593 GNWVIYAN
+593 
-601 NSTLLKIKHIKIER
+601 
-615 GSIATPWSPAP
+615 P
-626 SESHPSYM
+626 
-634 GTYTDY
+634 
-640 TQTASLDPTAYQ
+640 
-652 WSYIKGDQGDPGFYH
+652 KGDRG
-667 YTVDLTDAKY
+667 L
-677 DRNKWYY
+677 
-684 VDADDHQLGS
+684 
-694 LGSIS
+694 SI
-699 YFSLDAPL
+699 
-707 GIGVNVPYG
+707 
-716 THNMPN
+716 
-722 GNGDTCARQTVLYGQ
+722 
-737 GDWGAYDRKLIVLDD
+737 
-752 QNPTIWTTDGKR
+752 
-764 LLTFAVPS
+764 
-772 DNNLSYAFYA
+772 
-782 RGGLKINIA
+782 
-791 SDVSGLTWTPHT
+791 
-803 DTYVVNGTT
+803 
-812 MPVLDDAPDPKKLG
+812 
-826 LDDDHAFWALPM
+826 
-838 SQIRQQLRGSSVWFN
+838 WFN

-881 DLIIQTNG
+881 DLVIQSNG

-899 NGDASAG
+899 IGDASIG

-932 DADKNEIKSYVDDAI
+932 DADKDEIKSYINDAI

>member
-191 FKDYEKTLVGPTG
+191 FKDYEKTLVGPIG

-215 DTHDYGENYRGSYWT
+215 DIHDYGENYRGSYWT

-284 VAGPKG
+284 ATGPKG

-366 DGSKFVYISDLSGAQ
+366 DGSKFVYISDLSGTQ
-381 GIQGPQGIQGIQGVQ
+381 GIQGPQGIQGIQGIQ
-396 GKQGLTGPQGPKGST
+396 GKQGITGPQGPKGDKGDT
-411 GDRGP
+411 GATGS
-416 QGIQGPKGDKG
+416 QGPKGDKG
-427 ETGPQGPQGPAGPQ
+427 EQGPQGLKGDKGDTGLTGPQGPRGPQ
-441 GPIGPTGPK
+441 GPKGEQGPK
-450 GEIGVAG
+450 GDKGDTGYSVYQSWLNAGNKGTEAQFVESFKGIQGPVGPKGDRGEQGPQGPKGDTGDRGPQGVKGDKGDTGPQGIQGIRG
-457 KDGADGKTPYFHV
+457 KDGEIWQPYINADGY
-470 AYANSAD
+470 
-477 GNDGFYIGGRNL
+477 
-489 LTGTA
+489 
-494 KCEFPLNSNGGT
+494 
-506 QTIQKYDDE
+506 
-515 TNYIQHTSNTPIDR
+515 
-529 MGLWFTLTPEVGQV
+529 W
-543 YTMSADVCGNG
+543 
-554 YIQGGEFH
+554 
-562 YEGGDEGNLGRID
+562 
-575 LTNDW
+575 
-580 QRISNTFRVNTTN
+580 
-593 GNWVIYAN
+593 
-601 NSTLLKIKHIKIER
+601 HIKKLAGEPDGI
-615 GSIATPWSPAP
+615 
-626 SESHPSYM
+626 
-634 GTYTDY
+634 
-640 TQTASLDPTAYQ
+640 
-652 WSYIKGDQGDPGFYH
+652 
-667 YTVDLTDAKY
+667 
-677 DRNKWYY
+677 
-684 VDADDHQLGS
+684 
-694 LGSIS
+694 SIS
-699 YFSLDAPL
+699 S
-707 GIGVNVPYG
+707 
-716 THNMPN
+716 
-722 GNGDTCARQTVLYGQ
+722 
-737 GDWGAYDRKLIVLDD
+737 
-752 QNPTIWTTDGKR
+752 QNIKQLEDYI
-764 LLTFAVPS
+764 
-772 DNNLSYAFYA
+772 DN
-782 RGGLKINIA
+782 
-791 SDVSGLTWTPHT
+791 
-803 DTYVVNGTT
+803 
-812 MPVLDDAPDPKKLG
+812 
-826 LDDDHAFWALPM
+826 
-838 SQIRQQLRGSSVWFN
+838 Q
-853 KNAYGGNLQG
+853 
-863 KWWSD
+863 
-868 LYNTKVGFGPQVG
+868 
-881 DLIIQTNG
+881 
-889 MITQVTAVNA
+889 
-899 NGDASAG
+899 
-906 GGTFDIGAVI
+906 
-916 GNMQGHTPVRG
+916 
-927 TDYWT
+927 
-932 DADKNEIKSYVDDAI
+932 I